1 MSHKKFGPDRFSRFD
16 VYWIQTNRQTD
27 RQTNKQ
33 TDKPNLYIDIES
45 TVYTIYILSL
55 SYPLELLPPAPHIS
69 ARLFTSFHITFSRCT
84 VYTVHAHIDPPFSLY
99 NLRPRPR
106 IPFLSKNVPP
116 LCTHALY
123 PFLSV
128 FVLIILPLQTCPPSF
143 PFSPTCPP
151 FSYTF
156 NDFLYMSATS
166 PPSPSLYSVECPFPS
181 IV

>member
-99 NLRPRPR
+99 NLRPLPVFPSYLKMSLLSVHMPY
-106 IPFLSKNVPP
+106 IPSSLYLSSLSFLSKHVPLLFLSLLHAPLSLIHLMTFCTCRPP
-116 LCTHALY
+116 LPLPPPCT
-123 PFLSV
+123 V
-128 FVLIILPLQTCPPSF
+128 
-143 PFSPTCPP
+143 
-151 FSYTF
+151 
-156 NDFLYMSATS
+156 
-166 PPSPSLYSVECPFPS
+166 
-181 IV
+181 